1 MSSIKWRFPA
11 SNHGERK
18 GISSGDTEAFKKSP
32 FQAFA
37 REVLQNSIDARAS
50 DEEPTVVEFKEF
62 KINTD
67 KIPGIIELKDSI
79 RRCIEFWSHKPDYV
93 VEYNG
98 MMEILK
104 QPLINCLRVSDYNT
118 TGLIGVD
125 STSQA
130 NNSFLALTKG
140 TGVSEK
146 NGSMAGGSKGVGKNA
161 VFLMSAL
168 RTVFYSTNANRSID
182 GRQGSFKGAIG
193 VAELVSGYVDDND
206 CENRDYTQGTGYLSC
221 DDLNN
226 ALSYTI
232 ALDCSQKNRN
242 IEYGTDIYILGFTS
256 GDEWEKEVINSI
268 LDSFMST
275 IVRGELEVTI
285 NDLQIS
291 KSTVQ
296 NIVYN
301 ENIIYKSQRA
311 NIVSQYR
318 LLTDGENVH
327 VYDIDIDIDTEYR
340 SCQLY
345 ILPYPK
351 SEDMFATHKCA
362 MIRHPLM
369 KIKDEP
375 LGSSFRVSAMCIIGE
390 GRLGEALRDIE
401 NPQHIDW
408 EPKRIKDKSQR
419 REMEI
424 VLRSIKEQ
432 IKQRVIEC
440 LQIGDSNPL
449 DPNGA
454 GDFLPDIDL
463 GDGKSESN
471 GNQIPAEAV
480 SVSKIREN
488 IYLENNTR
496 IQNDDGSGLEPDIG
510 EVDENNNGLVQHPV
524 GENENDGQGRHP
536 GTEESGE
543 KEGDNVIFKRAKLSG
558 VRYKVISIDKNNG
571 KIRVIFTAPIDHEN
585 CYLNISMLDDVNNAM
600 PINITNMKCNGLEI
614 KGNNP
619 LEFGPFSI
627 KTNQKI
633 ILDVFTEVKGYFGS
647 EVKVICK

>member
-62 KINTD
+62 NINTD
-67 KIPGIIELKDSI
+67 DIPNVVDLKASI
-79 RRCIEFWSHKPDYV
+79 NRCIEFWSHKQDYV
-93 VEYNG
+93 NDYSD
-98 MMEILK
+98 MMKILN
-104 QPLINCLRVSDYNT
+104 QPVINCLRVSDYNT

-125 STSQA
+125 STSQV
-130 NNSFLALTKG
+130 NNNFLALTKG

-146 NGSMAGGSKGVGKNA
+146 NGAMAGGSKGVGKNA

-168 RTVFYSTNANRSID
+168 RTVFYSTNANQRID
-182 GRQGSFKGAIG
+182 GDTGSFKGAIG
-193 VAELVSGYVDDND
+193 VAELVSGYVDDID

-226 ALSYTI
+226 ALPNTI
-232 ALDCSQKNRN
+232 VLDSSQKDRDT
-242 IEYGTDIYILGFTS
+242 ESGTDIYILGFLS
-256 GDEWEKEVINSI
+256 NDEWEKEVINSI

-285 NDLQIS
+285 NGRQIS
-291 KSTVQ
+291 KNTIKD
-296 NIVYN
+296 IVYD

-311 NIVSQYR
+311 NIISQYR

-327 VYDIDIDIDTEYR
+327 VYDIDTEYGC
-340 SCQLY
+340 CQLY
-345 ILPYPK
+345 ILPYDK
-351 SEDMFATHKCA
+351 SEDVLATHKCA

-390 GRLGEALRDIE
+390 GTLGEALRAIE

-408 EPKRIKDKSQR
+408 EPKRIKDKEQR
-419 REMEI
+419 KEMEI
-424 VLRSIKEQ
+424 VLRNIKEQ
-432 IKQRVIEC
+432 IKNRVIEC
-440 LQIGDSNPL
+440 LQIGDNNPL

-463 GDGKSESN
+463 GDGKSDSN
-471 GNQIPAEAV
+471 GNQIPSEV
-480 SVSKIREN
+480 VTISKIKDN
-488 IYLENNTR
+488 IYLEKNTR
-496 IQNDDGSGLEPDIG
+496 IQNEDGSGLEPDIG
-510 EVDENNNGLVQHPV
+510 EVDDNNDGLVQHPI

-543 KEGDNVIFKRAKLSG
+543 KEGDNIIFKRAKLSG
-558 VRYKVISIDKNNG
+558 VRYKVISTDKENG
-571 KIRVIFTAPIDHEN
+571 KIRIIFTAPIDYEN
-585 CYLNISMLDDVNNAM
+585 CYLNISMLDDVNNAL
-600 PINITNMKCNGLEI
+600 PINITNMKYNGLEI

-633 ILDVFTEVKGYFGS
+633 VLDVVTEVKGFFGS